1 MCGGGCL
8 VQPRQRKGCL
18 SGVLFGV
25 CCLLCVCVCCCLLCV
40 LFAVCCA
47 RARRTVGS
55 RALTT
60 LLYVR
65 MLSSPMKLPLLR
77 AVRESPTLVFLS
89 VCVLVVWVGVGVVC
103 VVVVLCGVCHHVC
116 VLRLEW

>member
-1 MCGGGCL
+1 MC
-8 VQPRQRKGCL
+8 VVVAK
-18 SGVLFGV
+18 
-25 CCLLCVCVCCCLLCV
+25 CVCLRSCVSGLLWGCC
-40 LFAVCCA
+40 ARA

-55 RALTT
+55 HALTT

-89 VCVLVVWVGVGVVC
+89 VCVLVVCGW
-103 VVVVLCGVCHHVC
+103 VVVVLVWC
-116 VLRLEW
+116 V